1 MKAIIASWLK
11 VFQLMIALILIHG
24 SAKSQLK
31 ADFTSSLTAGCSPIV
46 VSFQDSSTG
55 NPTSWKWDLG
65 NGTTSFL
72 QNPSATYFNPG
83 TYTIKLIIQN
93 AGQQDSI
100 AKEAFITVYDNP
112 TVNFEAPQ
120 TMGCYP
126 LQVQFTDLS
135 TTSIGTVAQWQWD
148 FGNGV
153 TSTQQNPTHT
163 YTTQGN
169 YNVKL
174 KVVSSKGCF
183 KVLEKAAFIKVE
195 GGIKAN
201 FNYSVAGSC
210 NPSTPVSF
218 NNLSSGTGTLTY
230 EWWFGDGTSST
241 EKNPIHIYT
250 STGSYSVTLI
260 TKNAQGCVDTLV
272 KQNALNI
279 GAVKANF
286 NLPATICVGSN
297 LSITNTS
304 TPATVSSAWSFG
316 DGTISTLNN
325 PIKKYIVPG
334 TYTIKLINNFG
345 TCIDSVSKIITVLP
359 KPTASFTATNT
370 VACTVP
376 STVQFVNNTTNAITY
391 GWNFG
396 NTTTSNTTNP
406 TNTYTAFGNY
416 HISLIATAANGCTDT
431 LTRSNFVQIAA
442 PKINNIIRDPKEGC
456 VPLTVNTTAAVT
468 SIQPIASYQW
478 SFGDSTFSA
487 QQNPTHIY
495 TTEGSFTIL
504 LVIKTVGGCTDSL
517 AIKDAIKV
525 GHKPTANFVANL
537 REVCPTSAVQF
548 TDLST
553 NGPIHKWQ
561 WLFGDGKSSTL
572 QNPVNNY
579 SDTGYKHV
587 KLIVF
592 NNGCSDTVVK
602 GNYIF
607 VKPPIARFNQSMN
620 ICNNKLAVSFRDSS
634 ILATSYL
641 WNFGD
646 GTTSTEANPI
656 HVYPRAGTYSVYLTV
671 TNGDCSHSRNRIITV
686 DNQVGVLKVSKN
698 ILCKKENVTIKI
710 DSVNK
715 VFAATYIWNIGLG
728 NTFTTTLPIINVRY
742 DSVGSYPISVIINYA
757 NGCSDTLVYASTI
770 KVFGPKAAFTVTN
783 NQICAST
790 NVHFTDASTT
800 DGQNPI
806 TEFTWTYGDGSII
819 NYTSAPFSHL
829 YTNAGNY
836 SVKLRVKDAIGCMDS
851 LTVPAA
857 VRVSK
862 SIAKFTELDTLV
874 CPGTPLQ
881 FTSQSSGNNLQ
892 HVWSFSNGTQST
904 EVNPSII
911 FSEGTYT
918 VQLSVIDAVGCT
930 DTITK
935 LNRIKV
941 YNPIAKFT
949 MSDSFAVCPPLL
961 VNMTNTSIHA
971 GKSFWSFGDG
981 AKAILTNAA
990 HLYSY
995 PKDYTVKLVVKNTG
1009 GCADSTTKQVT
1020 IKGPTGV
1027 LSYQPN
1033 LACSPV
1039 VVSFHAQTQNT
1050 IKNIWDFNDGVV
1062 SNTTTNTTTHTYTLG
1077 GHYIP
1082 KLILEDATGCR
1093 VPIIGKDT
1101 IQVKVIKAYAQVP
1114 TQSIC
1119 DSANVQLLDSSISND
1134 VITKYH
1140 WSFGN
1145 GFTST
1150 QKNPNHNYKT
1160 NGLFSV
1166 KLKVTTQRGCT
1177 DSITYNNKIKVVSS
1191 PKANIKGDTAVC
1203 KNGTILF
1210 SSDRI
1215 NPDTSNVIWNWSFGN
1230 GVTSTLQNPPAQ
1242 TYTIAGSFNLVHQII
1257 NTSGCITNTVKKI
1270 IIHQLPIV
1278 NAGLDTTICRNNN
1291 YTLQANGASSYIWYG
1306 NTSTLNCTTC
1316 ANPVAKP
1323 LTTITY
1329 AVIGKNAF
1337 NCVATDSIT
1346 VRVQQPLKLTVAS
1359 GDTLCLGETATF
1371 KATGTEKYNWYPAL
1385 YVDQPNS
1392 AQVNIRP
1399 AKDTSINYM
1408 LIGKDNFNCFADTA
1422 RVKVKAFPIPKM
1434 EIDQNE
1440 ITVNAGAT
1448 VKLKTVNSGDVT
1460 KWKWT
1465 PNRFIDNANLAEPT
1479 MIARESI
1486 TYTCVASNEGNCV
1499 TRDEVKVVVVC
1510 NNGNI
1515 FVPNTFS
1522 PNGDGNNDIFYPRGK
1537 GVYTIKS
1544 LRIFNRWGE
1553 MVFEK
1558 SNFQANDMSAGW
1570 DGTYKGQKLASD
1582 AYVYSLEIMCDNSTT
1597 VPSKGSITLIR

>member
-1 MKAIIASWLK
+1 MKAISASLLK
-11 VFQLMIALILIHG
+11 AFQLMIALILIHG
-24 SAKSQLK
+24 SAQAQLK

-46 VSFQDSSTG
+46 VSFQDSSLG

-83 TYTIKLIIQN
+83 TYTIKLIVQK

-100 AKEAFITVYDNP
+100 VKEAFITVYDNP
-112 TVNFEAPQ
+112 VVNFAAPQ

-126 LQVQFTDLS
+126 LQVQFADLS

-148 FGNGV
+148 FGDGV
-153 TSTQQNPTHT
+153 VSTQQNPTHT
-163 YTTQGN
+163 YINQGN
-169 YNVKL
+169 YDVKL
-174 KVVSSKGCF
+174 KVVSSKGCT
-183 KVLEKAAFIKVE
+183 KVLDKAAFIKVE
-195 GGIKAN
+195 GGLTTN
-201 FNYSVAGSC
+201 FNYVVSGNC
-210 NPSTPVSF
+210 NPPTPVSF

-241 EKNPIHIYT
+241 EQNPTHIYT

-260 TKNAQGCVDTLV
+260 AKNAQGCIDTFV
-272 KQNALNI
+272 KQNAFNI
-279 GAVKANF
+279 GTVKANF
-286 NLPATICVGSN
+286 SLPTTICVGSN
-297 LSITNTS
+297 LNITNTS
-304 TPATVSSAWSFG
+304 TPATVSSTWSFG

-345 TCIDSVSKIITVLP
+345 TCIDSVSKTITVLP
-359 KPTASFTATNT
+359 KPTATFTATNT
-370 VACTVP
+370 VACAVP
-376 STVQFVNNTTNAITY
+376 STTQFVNNTIGAVGYN
-391 GWNFG
+391 WNFG
-396 NTTTSNTTNP
+396 NNNTSTATNP
-406 TNTYTAFGNY
+406 SNLYTAFGNY
-416 HISLIATAANGCTDT
+416 PVSLIATAENGCTDT
-431 LTRSNFVQIAA
+431 LTKSNFVKIAA
-442 PKINNIIRDPKEGC
+442 PKINSITTDPNAGC
-456 VPLTVNTTAAVT
+456 VPLTVNATAGITTN
-468 SIQPIASYQW
+468 QPIINYQW

-495 TTEGSFTIL
+495 TKEGNFTIR
-504 LVIKTVGGCTDSL
+504 LVITTVGGCTDSL
-517 AIKDAIKV
+517 TLGNTINV
-525 GHKPTANFVANL
+525 GHKPIANFVATP
-537 REVCPTSAVQF
+537 REVCPTTTVQF
-548 TDLST
+548 IDSST
-553 NGPIHKWQ
+553 NGPIDEWM
-561 WLFGDGKSSTL
+561 WSFGDEKTSSL
-572 QNPVNNY
+572 QNPTNNY
-579 SDTGYKHV
+579 SDTGFKHV

-592 NNGCSDTVVK
+592 NNGCSDTITK
-602 GNYIF
+602 GNFIY
-607 VKPPIARFNQSMN
+607 VKPPIARFNLSMN
-620 ICNNKLAVSFRDSS
+620 NCDNKLEVSFRDSS
-634 ILATSYL
+634 ISATNYL

-646 GTTSTEANPI
+646 GTTSTEANPV
-656 HVYPRAGTYSVYLTV
+656 HVYPNAGSYSVYLTV
-671 TNGDCSHSRNRIITV
+671 MNGDCSHSRNKIITV
-686 DNQVGVLKVSKN
+686 DHHVGTLKVSKN
-698 ILCKKENVTIKI
+698 ILCKNEYVTIKI

-715 VFAATYIWNIGLG
+715 VFGATYVWNIGVG
-728 NTFTTTLPIINVRY
+728 NTFTTTLPIINIHY
-742 DSVGSYPISVIINYA
+742 DSIGTYPISVIINYD
-757 NGCSDTLVYASTI
+757 NGCADTLVYASTI
-770 KVFGPKAAFTVTN
+770 KVFGPKAAFTVDR
-783 NQICAST
+783 NQICASST
-790 NVHFTDASTT
+790 VSFSNASTT
-800 DGQNPI
+800 DGQNAI
-806 TEFTWTYGDGSII
+806 TQFTWAYGDGSII
-819 NYTSAPFSHL
+819 NYTAAPFSHVFA
-829 YTNAGNY
+829 NAGNY

-851 LTVPAA
+851 LTIPAA
-857 VRVSK
+857 VKVSK
-862 SIAKFTELDTLV
+862 SIANFTEVDTLV

-892 HVWSFSNGTQST
+892 HFWSFSNGTQST

-935 LNRIKV
+935 VNRIKV

-961 VNMTNTSIHA
+961 VNMSNTSIYA
-971 GKSFWSFGDG
+971 GNSYWSFGDG
-981 AKAILTNAA
+981 AKATLKNAA
-990 HLYSY
+990 HLYTY
-995 PKDYTVKLVVKNTG
+995 PGDYTVKLVVKNTG

-1062 SNTTTNTTTHTYTLG
+1062 ANTTTNAITHSYTLG
-1077 GHYIP
+1077 GHYVP
-1082 KLILEDATGCR
+1082 KLILEDATGCK

-1101 IQVKVIKAYAQVP
+1101 IKVKVIKAFAKVP
-1114 TQSIC
+1114 NQSIC
-1119 DSANVQLLDSSISND
+1119 DSANVQFLDSTITND
-1134 VITKYH
+1134 VITNYR
-1140 WSFGN
+1140 WNFGN

-1150 QKNPNHNYKT
+1150 QKNPVHRYKT
-1160 NGLFSV
+1160 NGLFSIQ
-1166 KLKVTTQRGCT
+1166 LKVTTQTGCT

-1191 PKANIKGDTAVC
+1191 PKSNIKGDTAVC

-1215 NPDTSNVIWNWSFGN
+1215 NPDTSNVTWNWNFGN

-1242 TYTIAGSFNLVHQII
+1242 TFVHAGTFNLIHQIT
-1257 NTSGCITNTVKKI
+1257 NSSGCVTNTIKKI
-1270 IIHQLPIV
+1270 TVHQLPIV
-1278 NAGLDTTICRNNN
+1278 NAGLDTTICRNSTYN
-1291 YTLQANGASSYIWYG
+1291 LQASGAISYIWYG
-1306 NTSTLNCTTC
+1306 NTNTLNCITC

-1329 AVIGKNAF
+1329 AVTGKSAF
-1337 NCVATDSIT
+1337 NCIATDSIT
-1346 VRVQQPLKLTVAS
+1346 VRVQQPLKLTVAT

-1385 YVDQPNS
+1385 YVDQPNN

-1399 AKDTSINYM
+1399 AKDTTINYR

-1422 RVKVKAFPIPKM
+1422 MVKVKAFPIPKM

-1440 ITVNAGAT
+1440 ITVNAGT
-1448 VKLKTVNSGDVT
+1448 SVKLKTVNSGDVT

-1553 MVFEK
+1553 VVFEK
-1558 SNFQANDMSAGW
+1558 SNFQANDMSVGW

-1597 VPSKGSITLIR
+1597 VPTKGSITLLR